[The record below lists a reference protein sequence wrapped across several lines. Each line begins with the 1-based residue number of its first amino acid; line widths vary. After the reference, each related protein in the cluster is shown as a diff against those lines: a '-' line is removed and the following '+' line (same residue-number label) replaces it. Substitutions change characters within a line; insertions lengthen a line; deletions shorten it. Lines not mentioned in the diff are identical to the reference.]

1 MSIDNVLKNLDLKN
15 NDDLYEAFVLVYEQ
29 LTKENIA
36 IKETIQRLQRDYDNL
51 YAQHRIKQ
59 EELKVNIPDVNKWA
73 TAEYIYT
80 KPISS
85 PYYTKYTNNTNGW

>member
-59 EELKVNIPDVNKWA
+59 EELKVNIPYVNKWA
-73 TAEYIYT
+73 TMNHIYAST
-80 KPISS
+80 PS

>member
-36 IKETIQRLQRDYDNL
+36 IKETLQRLQKDYDNL
-51 YAQHRIKQ
+51 YAEHRIKQ
-59 EELKVNIPDVNKWA
+59 EELKVNIPDINKWSA
-73 TAEYIYT
+73 SYVYNTST
-80 KPISS
+80 TS
-85 PYYTKYTNNTNGW
+85 PYYVKYTTNGW

>member
-1 MSIDNVLKNLDLKN
+1 MSVDNVLKNLDLKN

-59 EELKVNIPDVNKWA
+59 EELKVNIPDVSKWSA
-73 TAEYIYT
+73 SYVYNTST
-80 KPISS
+80 PSS
-85 PYYTKYTNNTNGW
+85 RYVKYTTNGW

>member
-36 IKETIQRLQRDYDNL
+36 IKETLQRLQKDYDNL

-59 EELKVNIPDVNKWA
+59 EELKVNIPDVNKWSA
-73 TAEYIYT
+73 SYVYNTST
-80 KPISS
+80 TS
-85 PYYTKYTNNTNGW
+85 PHYVKYTTNGW

>member
-1 MSIDNVLKNLDLKN
+1 MSVDNVLKNLDLKN

-36 IKETIQRLQRDYDNL
+36 IKETVQRLQKDYDNL

-59 EELKVNIPDVNKWA
+59 EELKVNIPDINKWSTSYVYTSTA
-73 TAEYIYT
+73 TPSPHYI
-80 KPISS
+80 
-85 PYYTKYTNNTNGW
+85 KYNATTVW